1 MRGEA
6 EDADRGHVGARR
18 ARREKMVLNRLLFAA
33 REGKGFGV
41 GSLAK
46 LPGNISLV
54 RDLMTAINWKT
65 AQGEIQWALTS
76 KIALVGLPNTGKS
89 TLFNTLKGQRVSPVS
104 PEAGTTKMLV
114 RGAFGPFALI
124 DTPGHLP
131 DIMKKG
137 IKEASLIVLL
147 VDGTRGFQQA
157 DEELYKETR
166 HAGKPII
173 VAVNKIDLMHSD
185 PEDMCDDLAVRLE
198 VEEVLPI
205 SAING
210 TNVTEDLIP
219 AMIDVSPEA
228 AVMLGRELPAFRR
241 AAVDKIVRN
250 SVLLSLAAGLEP
262 VPLIDIP
269 ILLGTQIRLVL
280 RIAAIYG
287 EPFTASRAR
296 EVVAVISG
304 GLALRYAAE
313 ELAKLV
319 PFGGDLISGAIAAAG
334 TWALGQVAAEYFESG
349 KQLSGSQLRKMFTRF
364 YRLYR
369 QQDHQ
374 QVLLEKADKQP
385 ALPVPG
391 GTSSASLAKPQG

>member
-1 MRGEA
+1 
-6 EDADRGHVGARR
+6 
-18 ARREKMVLNRLLFAA
+18 VLKNLLFAA
-33 REGKGFGV
+33 EGGGRRIGV
-41 GSLAK
+41 GSLTK

-54 RDLMTAINWKT
+54 RDFMTAVNWKT

-76 KIALVGLPNTGKS
+76 KIAIVGLPNTGKS

-104 PEAGTTKMLV
+104 PEAGTTKMLI

-131 DIMKKG
+131 DIMEKG
-137 IKEASLIVLL
+137 VKEASAILLLI
-147 VDGTRGFQQA
+147 DGTRGFQKE
-157 DEELYKETR
+157 DEALYKEVKR
-166 HAGKPII
+166 AGKPII
-173 VAVNKIDLMHSD
+173 VAINKIDLMRSD

-219 AMIDVSPEA
+219 AMIDASPEA
-228 AVMLGRELPAFRR
+228 AVMIGRELPAFRR
-241 AAVDKIVRN
+241 AAVARIVRN
-250 SVLLSLAAGLEP
+250 STLLSLAAGLEP

-287 EPFTASRAR
+287 EPFSASRAR

-319 PFGGDLISGAIAAAG
+319 PFGGDLVSGAIAAAG
-334 TWALGQVAAEYFESG
+334 TWALGQVAAEYFENDKKVSAG
-349 KQLSGSQLRKMFTRF
+349 QLRKMFTRF
-364 YRLYR
+364 YRQYR
-369 QQDHQ
+369 REDKRQE
-374 QVLLEKADKQP
+374 LLTEVRKER
-385 ALPVPG
+385 ALPAPG
-391 GTSSASLAKPQG
+391 SAPPASTAHSKS